1 MQLEICAANL
11 QSARAAARAGAHRI
25 ELCSALGAG
34 GLTPSAGLIQ
44 AVVQAIDIPVHV
56 LIRPREG
63 HFVYS
68 PEEVALMC
76 ADVAFCLDAGVHGV
90 VVGALMTDG
99 KADHVALQALAGSAK
114 GMELTFHRAIDVSI
128 HWFEILET
136 ITAIGFNRVL
146 SSGGA
151 ATAWDGRF
159 RLQEMV
165 KLFGDRIT
173 IMPGGGITPGNIR
186 ALALETGAVHFH
198 LSAKSPVKTEAHSL
212 PGLAAGYEVSS
223 EMLILQTLEALMD
236 QNDRLMA

>member
-76 ADVAFCLDAGVHGV
+76 ADVAFCREAGVQGV
-90 VVGALMTDG
+90 VIGVLTADG
-99 KADHVALQALAGSAK
+99 KADHGALQALAEAAK
-114 GMELTFHRAIDVSI
+114 GMERTFHRAIDVST
-128 HWFEILET
+128 HWFEILK
-136 ITAIGFNRVL
+136 TAVELGFERTL
-146 SSGGA
+146 TSGGA
-151 ATAWDGRF
+151 PTAWEGRG
-159 RLQEMV
+159 RIREMIQA
-165 KLFGDRIT
+165 FGDRIA
-173 IMPGGGITPGNIR
+173 IMPGGGITPGNIQ
-186 ALALETGAVHFH
+186 ALAMETGAVHFH
-198 LSAKSPVKTEAHSL
+198 LSAKAAVQTDATSL
-212 PGLAAGYEVSS
+212 PGLAAGFEVSS
-223 EMLILQTLEALMD
+223 EMLIRQTLNALLD
-236 QNDRLMA
+236 QNDKLMA